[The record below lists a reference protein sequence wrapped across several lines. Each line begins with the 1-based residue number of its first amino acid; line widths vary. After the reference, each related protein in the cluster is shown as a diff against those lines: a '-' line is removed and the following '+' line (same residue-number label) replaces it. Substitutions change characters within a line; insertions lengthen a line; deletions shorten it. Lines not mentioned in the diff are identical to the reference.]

1 MDSNSNTA
9 QTLYKPDDLRN
20 LIRQLLGDQNLWTR
34 FLIISKISK
43 LGDVEVVTNRL
54 FENAIDFGNLFRIY
68 YGDTIGKEIENILR
82 TYFSGV
88 IALIDAYMITTF
100 DTPANTDFTLI
111 NQVNIQLCATAEQFS
126 KLLHDINP
134 NWSQETFQDI
144 FNNNI
149 DMLNDEIYKR
159 RTNQFYADVTL
170 YDYIEYYYLMTA
182 DILWNGFLKQ
192 FYQ

>member
-1 MDSNSNTA
+1 MDSNTNAT

-20 LIRQLLGDQNLWTR
+20 LIRQLLNDQNLWIR
-34 FLIISKISK
+34 FLIISKVSK

-82 TYFSGV
+82 TYFSSV
-88 IALIDAYMITTF
+88 IALIDAYVITTF
-100 DTPANTDFTLI
+100 GTPSNTDYTLI
-111 NQVNIQLCATAEQFS
+111 NQVNDQLCATADQFS

-134 NWSQETFQDI
+134 NWDQQTFHNI
-144 FNNNI
+144 FMNNI
-149 DMLNDEIYKR
+149 DMLNDEIYRR
-159 RTNQFYADVTL
+159 RTNQFYEDVTL
-170 YDYIEYYYLMTA
+170 YDNIEYYFLMTA

-192 FYQ
+192 FYR